1 MGRSSTALVVGA
13 LITCLMLAMMMFVSF
28 GPLSERGI
36 GTSLAEAAPAV
47 EVTLDCDSNPE
58 KTQVKNNTNRLL
70 TIKTVGSTYQPYP
83 YEPFVVNRTLKPHRT
98 ITFQSGSRAKGR
110 NELTNAYIY
119 NNDVGSK
126 EGARVRTSVGTFV
139 DKCTAPAEAAT
150 AVEVTVNCDSDPEK
164 TQVRNNTN
172 RVIEIETVGSLY
184 RPYSYEP
191 FVVNRELRPG
201 RAITFQSG
209 SKAKGRNEL
218 TNAYI
223 YNSDVGSREGARV
236 RTSVGTFIDK
246 C

>member
-1 MGRSSTALVVGA
+1 M
-13 LITCLMLAMMMFVSF
+13 
-28 GPLSERGI
+28 
-36 GTSLAEAAPAV
+36 
-47 EVTLDCDSNPE
+47 
-58 KTQVKNNTNRLL
+58 
-70 TIKTVGSTYQPYP
+70 
-83 YEPFVVNRTLKPHRT
+83 
-98 ITFQSGSRAKGR
+98 
-110 NELTNAYIY
+110 
-119 NNDVGSK
+119 
-126 EGARVRTSVGTFV
+126 
-139 DKCTAPAEAAT
+139 
-150 AVEVTVNCDSDPEK
+150 EVTVNCDSDPEK

-236 RTSVGTFIDK
+236 RTSVGTFVDK